1 METTGPTPIVGVFRD
16 RAKANRA
23 IEDLKQAGFR
33 EDQIISTFYS
43 PTPSQAAEVPENSRV
58 IVTVNADGRDQQAFG
73 ILFDNGANNADLP
86 PGMALKDSTIVS
98 AEPETIDLVP
108 EPTVE
113 ASFSSDSFFAEGKEL
128 GPSDGTEIM
137 DNPNFPHG

>member
-1 METTGPTPIVGVFRD
+1 METTDPTPIVGVFRD

-23 IEDLKQAGFR
+23 IEDLKQAEFR
-33 EDQIISTFYS
+33 EDQIISTSYS
-43 PTPSQAAEVPENSRV
+43 LTPAQAAEVPENNRI
-58 IVTVNADGRDQQAFG
+58 IVTVKADGRDQQAFG

-86 PGMALKDSTIVS
+86 PGTALKHSTIVS
-98 AEPETIDLVP
+98 TEPETVDLVP

-113 ASFSSDSFFAEGKEL
+113 ASFSSDSFFAEGKEP
-128 GPSDGTEIM
+128 GPSGGHVIM

>member
-1 METTGPTPIVGVFRD
+1 MENSDPTPIVGVFRD

-23 IEDLKQAGFR
+23 IEDLKQAGFS
-33 EDQIISTFYS
+33 EDQIISTFFS
-43 PTPSQAAEVPENSRV
+43 PTPPQAAEASENSRV
-58 IVTVNADGRDQQAFG
+58 IVTVKANGRDQQAFG

-108 EPTVE
+108 EPAVE
-113 ASFSSDSFFAEGKEL
+113 ASFSSDSFFAEGKEP
-128 GPSDGTEIM
+128 GPSNGTEIM